1 MGMDMRISG
10 SGKIPAGEFERIS
23 IHGSGSL
30 GGLVRCNDFFSSGA
44 VRGEALICIGEMK
57 TTGNAVFSG
66 DLSVGKLIASGSVS
80 CGDVIAKDSVK
91 LCGSLHAGNVT
102 AKEAHIDGVIHC
114 EGQINSEKI
123 SINFQNRMTIG
134 SIAGD
139 VICLH
144 KKGLRPMFGNIRV
157 LTAVEGDEI
166 ELERTECP
174 LVKGRKVTIGKGCRI
189 ELVQYG
195 EEITVSPKAA
205 VNRIEKI

>member
-1 MGMDMRISG
+1 MDMKISG
-10 SGKIPAGEFERIS
+10 SGKIPAGEFDRIS

-30 GGLVRCNDFFSSGA
+30 CGLVRCNDFFSSGA
-44 VRGEALICIGEMK
+44 VRGEALTCTGEMK
-57 TTGNAVFSG
+57 TVGDAVFS
-66 DLSVGKLIASGSVS
+66 DSLSVGELIAS
-80 CGDVIAKDSVK
+80 
-91 LCGSLHAGNVT
+91 GSLHAGNVT
-102 AKEAHIDGVIHC
+102 AKAVHLDGVIHC
-114 EGQINSEKI
+114 EGQINSEKV
-123 SINFQNRMTIG
+123 SINFQNRMIIG

-189 ELVQYG
+189 DLVQYG